1 MIRPAIFIYNGGVEA
16 LTVASIVTKGLSEEL
31 ALRFYPDPILRKK
44 ALPIDRITPELKD
57 LAKKMLE
64 VMYREDGVGLAAPQ
78 VGLSIRMMVLNT
90 TGEPDGERV
99 TLNPR
104 ITKHAGTIDSDEG
117 CLSFPGIRIVVPRD
131 ETVTLEYM
139 DLAGKTQTIEAEALL
154 SRAIQHEIDHLDGV
168 LFIDLLS
175 PTGKSA
181 MKTRLKELEKRFRQ
195 A

>member
-1 MIRPAIFIYNGGVEA
+1 MK
-16 LTVASIVTKGLSEEL
+16 SIVAKGLSGEL
-31 ALRFYPDPILRKK
+31 SLRYYPDPVLRRK
-44 ALPIDRITPELKD
+44 AFAVETVTPELAG

-90 TGEPDGERV
+90 TGEPSGERV

-104 ITKHAGTIDSDEG
+104 IVKREGAIDSDEG
-117 CLSFPGIRIVVPRD
+117 CLSFPGIRITVPRD
-131 ETVTLEYM
+131 ERITLEYT

-168 LFIDLLS
+168 LFIDRLS
-175 PTGKSA
+175 PAGKSA
-181 MKTRLKELEKRFRQ
+181 IKTQLKDLEKRFKP

>member
-1 MIRPAIFIYNGGVEA
+1 MET
-16 LTVASIVTKGLSEEL
+16 LTVKSIVARGLAEEL
-31 ALRFYPDPILRKK
+31 SLRYYPDPVLRRK
-44 ALPIDRITPELKD
+44 AFAVETITPELKD

-90 TGEPDGERV
+90 TGEPSGERV

-104 ITKHAGTIDSDEG
+104 IVKREGTIDSDEG
-117 CLSFPGIRIVVPRD
+117 CLSFPGVRITVPRD
-131 ETVTLEYM
+131 EKVTLEYM
-139 DLAGKTQTIEAEALL
+139 DLSGKTQTLEADALL

-168 LFIDLLS
+168 LFIDRLS
-175 PTGKSA
+175 PAGKSA
-181 MKTRLKELEKRFRQ
+181 VKTQLKELEKRFK

>member
-1 MIRPAIFIYNGGVEA
+1 MEV
-16 LTVASIVTKGLSEEL
+16 LTVASIVAQGLSEEL
-31 ALRFYPDPILRKK
+31 SLRYYPDPVLRRK
-44 ALPIDRITPELKD
+44 ALPVEKITPELKD

-90 TGEPDGERV
+90 TGEPSGERV

-104 ITKHAGTIDSDEG
+104 IVKRAGTIDSDEG
-117 CLSFPGIRIVVPRD
+117 CLSFPGIRITVPRD
-131 ETVTLEYM
+131 ERITLEYM
-139 DLAGKTQTIEAEALL
+139 DLAGKTQTLEADALL

-168 LFIDLLS
+168 LFVDLLS

-181 MKTRLKELEKRFRQ
+181 VKAQLKELERRFKG
-195 A
+195 